1 MYNTKQDLLTEE
13 NKRLR
18 EEIEQLRKENELLK
32 FPQSSDCLPQFLIDQ
47 MDAIIFIKDAGN
59 DFRYFMVNENFCKVQ
74 HLSRTEIIG
83 KNDYEIFP
91 PDDARKYREDDEK
104 AVYGKTSY
112 SFQEEVNLPG
122 QNKIILKTT
131 KSYVSASNGN
141 KFFVCISH
149 DVTQSVEKETRLKNA
164 IEIEQAAHQMMKA
177 IFHKLPSAILI
188 KDIEDNYRFYIV
200 NKKFEQMCNM
210 SKEILIG
217 KTDYDVFPKSEAD
230 KYRKDDIEASLYTES
245 DPMVIQEIVTSPDR
259 DVNTHLQTFKF
270 SFSFKGKSLLIC
282 VGVDITLQHQ
292 MMEQIKEALEK
303 AEQADRLK
311 SQFIT
316 NMSHEIRTPLNAII
330 GFSQLIAETEDKE
343 EQKEY
348 HRIVTQNNNLLLTL
362 IEDVLNL
369 SELNSGNV
377 KFNNTEFDFA
387 DAFRDLYTQMKEKV
401 FRPEVTFTTTPSL
414 PSILVRTD
422 RERIIQIIGNL
433 VTNAAKFTSK
443 GTIQMGYA
451 CKDNGL
457 EIYVKDTGLG
467 IKAKNLESI
476 FNRFKKLNPFIQG
489 TGLGLPICKSIAEQ
503 MGGRIW
509 VESEFGKGSTFYVW
523 IPCVVSSIKDE

>member
-32 FPQSSDCLPQFLIDQ
+32 FPQSSGCLPQFLIDQ

-74 HLSRTEIIG
+74 HLSRAEIIG

-141 KFFVCISH
+141 KFLVCISH

-210 SKEILIG
+210 SKEILIC
-217 KTDYDVFPKSEAD
+217 KTDYVFYPKTEAEN
-230 KYRKDDIEASLYTES
+230 YRKHYT
-245 DPMVIQEIVTSPDR
+245 
-259 DVNTHLQTFKF
+259 
-270 SFSFKGKSLLIC
+270 
-282 VGVDITLQHQ
+282 
-292 MMEQIKEALEK
+292 
-303 AEQADRLK
+303 
-311 SQFIT
+311 
-316 NMSHEIRTPLNAII
+316 
-330 GFSQLIAETEDKE
+330 
-343 EQKEY
+343 
-348 HRIVTQNNNLLLTL
+348 
-362 IEDVLNL
+362 
-369 SELNSGNV
+369 
-377 KFNNTEFDFA
+377 
-387 DAFRDLYTQMKEKV
+387 
-401 FRPEVTFTTTPSL
+401 
-414 PSILVRTD
+414 
-422 RERIIQIIGNL
+422 
-433 VTNAAKFTSK
+433 
-443 GTIQMGYA
+443 
-451 CKDNGL
+451 
-457 EIYVKDTGLG
+457 
-467 IKAKNLESI
+467 
-476 FNRFKKLNPFIQG
+476 
-489 TGLGLPICKSIAEQ
+489 
-503 MGGRIW
+503 
-509 VESEFGKGSTFYVW
+509 
-523 IPCVVSSIKDE
+523 